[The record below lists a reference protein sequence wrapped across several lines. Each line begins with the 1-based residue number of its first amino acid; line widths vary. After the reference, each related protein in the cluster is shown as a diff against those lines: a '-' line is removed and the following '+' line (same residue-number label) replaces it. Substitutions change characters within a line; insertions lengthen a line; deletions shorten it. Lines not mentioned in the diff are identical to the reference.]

1 MKDPKA
7 EQNPVAAVEYCT
19 KHMELM
25 FARLATFATPA

>member
-7 EQNPVAAVEYCT
+7 EQNPVAAVEHCT

-25 FARLATFATPA
+25 FARLAAFATPA

>member
-7 EQNPVAAVEYCT
+7 EQNPVAAVEHRT

-25 FARLATFATPA
+25 FARLAEFATPT